1 MYVCVCHAITD
12 SQIKVEISRGARRLC
27 DLKQRLGL
35 CSQCGKCGQHARQ
48 LLEAERAQLDEGDDS
63 QALSVAVPA

>member
-1 MYVCVCHAITD
+1 MYVCICHAVTD
-12 SQIKVEISRGARRLC
+12 SQIHLEVSRGARKMC

-48 LLEAERAQLDEGDDS
+48 VLEEATAKCGSDN
-63 QALSVAVPA
+63 LSAAGLA